1 MMIYRHLSF
10 DAERRLL
17 HAADGRS
24 LRLTPKAFDL
34 LKILIGE
41 APRVV
46 SKTDLHRRLWP
57 ETFVSDAALTCLVK
71 ELRRVLP
78 RGDGSPMIRTAH
90 GVGYAFDDEP
100 LPAPAVDAVSI
111 HWLVSPQQRFVLHD
125 GVNIIGREPQSEV
138 WLDVPA
144 VSRRHARVVIMGD
157 RAAIED
163 LGSKN
168 GTVVEGCATSRL
180 IDLNDGDSVRAGGVE
195 LTYRRQT
202 ADQPTATLAAS

>member
-10 DAERRLL
+10 DAERRLVC
-17 HAADGRS
+17 AANGRP

-34 LKILIGE
+34 LKILIDE

-57 ETFVSDAALTCLVK
+57 ETFVTDAALTCLVK

-78 RGDGSPMIRTAH
+78 RGDGLPMIRTAH
-90 GVGYAFDDEP
+90 GVGYAFDDTP
-100 LPAPAVDAVSI
+100 LPAPATAAIV
-111 HWLVSPQQRFVLHD
+111 HWLVSPQRRYALHD

-138 WLDVPA
+138 CLDIPA
-144 VSRRHARVVIMGD
+144 VSRRHARVVIAGD
-157 RAAIED
+157 CATIED

-168 GTVVEGCATSRL
+168 GTVVEGSAASHL
-180 IDLNDGDSVRAGGVE
+180 IDLNDGDSIRAGGVE
-195 LTYRRQT
+195 LTYRRES
-202 ADQPTATLAAS
+202 ASESTATLATS